1 MAYGSAPSPKI
12 TAPGLRAM
20 RERGEKIVCLTA
32 YDEPGARFAEESG
45 VDVVL
50 VGDSLANVVFG
61 YPDTLHIG
69 MAEIVH
75 HLRAVRRGV
84 SRAHLVADLPFGSY
98 QVSVEDSLRNGILLM
113 QNGADGVKLEGDYPE
128 TVSAFVKA
136 GIPVMAHI
144 GFTPQSVHAFGGY
157 RVQGKDEAGASA
169 LVELAV
175 RLQDAGAYAMVLEL
189 IPEELAARITEAVAV
204 PTIGIGAGDL
214 CSGQIQVMHDV
225 LGYSEKPL
233 RHARPFG
240 DAHRWMREA
249 ISGYVKSVKG

>member
-1 MAYGSAPSPKI
+1 
-12 TAPGLRAM
+12 M
-20 RERGEKIVCLTA
+20 RQRGEKIVCLTA

-69 MAEIVH
+69 MPEIVH
-75 HLRAVRRGV
+75 HLRAARRGV
-84 SRAHLVADLPFGSY
+84 TRAHLVGDLPFGSY
-98 QVSVEDSLRNGILLM
+98 QVSPEDALRNAIVLM
-113 QNGADGVKLEGDYPE
+113 QSGADAVKLEGDYPE
-128 TVSAFVKA
+128 TISALCKA

-157 RVQGKDEAGASA
+157 RVQGKDESAASA
-169 LVELAV
+169 LVDLAV
-175 RLQDAGAYAMVLEL
+175 RLQDAGAYAVVLEL
-189 IPEELAARITEAVAV
+189 IPEELAGRITETLSI

-225 LGYSEKPL
+225 LGYTEKPL

-240 DAHRWMREA
+240 EAHRWMREA
-249 ISGYVKSVKG
+249 ISDYVKSVKG